1 MSVTIF
7 EQTSGRLVPTGERTV
22 ATFESGL
29 VRVDQTYTCSH
40 ATAATHRA
48 TLAIGATMPDGDSE
62 PAIDG
67 LYIFPAPQEVKRP
80 DGFTDFKVSAYGRVK
95 SDLQNILVEQQRA
108 TNDTF
113 RYSVWKISGTIC
125 IPANRS
131 LVIEDLNLDPVL
143 FEPFGIVILANPA
156 LDTLT
161 VTEIE
166 LLESRFRQPLVTVS
180 FPNGQYEVNTSNT
193 ARRNFQI
200 DMTADGETV
209 ALQTTMWLSDP
220 RIVINAT
227 RGFGSFVELDITT
240 EREAAEAVV
249 E

>member
-1 MSVTIF
+1 MSAILF
-7 EQTSGRLVPTGERTV
+7 EQTPGQLVASGERTV

-40 ATAATHRA
+40 ASAATHRS
-48 TLAIGATMPDGDSE
+48 TLAIGASLPDGDST

-67 LYIFPAPQEVKRP
+67 LYIFPAPQEIKRS

-108 TNDTF
+108 ANDTF
-113 RYSVWKISGTIC
+113 RYSVWKVSGTIC
-125 IPANRS
+125 IPANTS

-143 FEPFGIVILANPA
+143 FEPFNVVILSNPVF
-156 LDTLT
+156 DTLS

-166 LLESRFRQPLVTVS
+166 VVSPRFRPPNVTVTLPS
-180 FPNGQYEVNTSNT
+180 GSYEVSAPSVT
-193 ARRNFQI
+193 RRNYRI
-200 DMTADGETV
+200 EMTLDGETAGLV
-209 ALQTTMWLSDP
+209 TTMWLADP
-220 RIVINAT
+220 RISITAT

-240 EREAAEAVV
+240 EREAAEAVI

>member
-1 MSVTIF
+1 MSVILF

-40 ATAATHRA
+40 ASAATHRA
-48 TLAIGATMPDGDSE
+48 TLAIGATMPDGDSD

-95 SDLQNILVEQQRA
+95 SDLQNILLEQQRV

-113 RYSVWKISGTIC
+113 RYSVWKISGSIC
-125 IPANRS
+125 VPSSQLIS
-131 LVIEDLNLDPVL
+131 IEDLNLDPVL
-143 FEPFGIVILANPA
+143 FKPFSIVVISNPA
-156 LDTLT
+156 LDTLSVEQIEILQSGFSPT
-161 VTEIE
+161 ITNVTIG
-166 LLESRFRQPLVTVS
+166 SS
-180 FPNGQYEVNTSNT
+180 QYQINTSNT
-193 ARRNFQI
+193 TRRNFQI
-200 DMTADGETV
+200 DMTSDGSTV

>member
-1 MSVTIF
+1 MSVTLF
-7 EQTSGRLVPTGERTV
+7 EQTSGRLVPTGDRTV

-29 VRVDQTYTCSH
+29 VRVDQVYTCSH
-40 ATAATHRA
+40 ASAATHRA
-48 TLAIGATMPDGDSE
+48 SLVIGADMPDGDDT

-67 LYIFPAPQEVKRP
+67 LKIFPTPQEIKRP
-80 DGFTDFKVSAYGRVK
+80 DGFTDFHVSAYGR
-95 SDLQNILVEQQRA
+95 STSGIQNVIVEQQRA
-108 TNDTF
+108 LNDTF
-113 RYSVWKISGTIC
+113 RYSVWKVSGTIC
-125 IPANRS
+125 IPSNTS

-143 FEPFGIVILANPA
+143 FEPFNIVILSDPV
-156 LDTLT
+156 LDTLN

-166 LLESRFRQPLVTVS
+166 AIQSRFRNPFVTVS
-180 FPNGQYEVNTSNT
+180 FPYGQYEVNTSNVT
-193 ARRNFQI
+193 RRNFQL

-209 ALQTTMWLSDP
+209 SLQTTMWLSDP
-220 RIVINAT
+220 RVVIAAT